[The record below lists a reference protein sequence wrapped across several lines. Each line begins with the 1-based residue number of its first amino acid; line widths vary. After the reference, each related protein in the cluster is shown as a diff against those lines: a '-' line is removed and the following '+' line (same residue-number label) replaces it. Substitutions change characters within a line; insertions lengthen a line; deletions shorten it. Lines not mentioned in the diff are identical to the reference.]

1 MQVSNIERIHVEN
14 NVILTTKDEISVQ
27 QMFNYLTSNLDQF
40 RVGSEFVVVCGVHGT
55 EQGQINEYDEDFRY
69 DYEAMFGWC
78 NNERHYKRCAPHN
91 AKPFRLI
98 KERKFQMGHVVEVS
112 SEEDGDH
119 EGKYNLDGKS
129 KLALK
134 SEFISILGKNNPV
147 VIILAIC
154 WSHLSEMSDILS
166 SAGLYSVIRMIEE
179 RAEITTEKSFRLD
192 DTQISVLKTIVDDHF
207 NNNPWTLDAQNIL
220 LWGSHG
226 TGKTIL
232 LTEILLMR
240 LGFYKQSNVP
250 IHSIIVS
257 CFNSETDDYIL
268 LRNLK
273 KVFMHQ
279 VSFKKEFKYLNFKSL
294 CEGKEI
300 SLDLY
305 YLT

>member
-1 MQVSNIERIHVEN
+1 
-14 NVILTTKDEISVQ
+14 
-27 QMFNYLTSNLDQF
+27 
-40 RVGSEFVVVCGVHGT
+40 
-55 EQGQINEYDEDFRY
+55 
-69 DYEAMFGWC
+69 
-78 NNERHYKRCAPHN
+78 
-91 AKPFRLI
+91 
-98 KERKFQMGHVVEVS
+98 MGHVVEVS

-192 DTQISVLKTIVDDHF
+192 DTQINVLKTIVDDHY
-207 NNNPWTLDAQNIL
+207 NNSPWNLDAQNIL

-250 IHSIIVS
+250 IQSIIVS
-257 CFNSETDDYIL
+257 CFNSETDDYVL
-268 LRNLK
+268 LGNLK
-273 KVFMHQ
+273 NVFMDQ
-279 VSFKKEFKYLNFKSL
+279 LSFEKEFRLLNFKSL
-294 CEGKEI
+294 CNGKEI
-300 SLDLY
+300 SMNVYVWD
-305 YLT
+305 